1 MNQSISEAIAEAIT
15 RKKIY
20 YIEVSGTN
28 YDQNIRERELSL
40 IQFAD
45 EYISEASSYT
55 DIQTCKD
62 AMTSIYRLL
71 SKNRERHPY
80 VIWILN
86 LTYKYLELQ
95 KRRLL

>member
-1 MNQSISEAIAEAIT
+1 MNQSIDEVIIEAIS
-15 RKKIY
+15 RKKVR
-20 YIEVSGTN
+20 YIEISGTN
-28 YDQNIRERELSL
+28 YDQNMRERELSI

-45 EYISEASSYT
+45 ECLLEASSYT
-55 DIQTCKD
+55 DVQTCKD
-62 AMTSIYRLL
+62 AMASIYRLL